1 MPRTSTLRL
10 SRRIWTQL
18 AILAA
23 ITVIA
28 IGVMAFGFVKVPALL
43 GIGRYT
49 VNVDLPSSGGLY
61 PTSVV
66 NYRGSEVGRV
76 KSVDVTRDGVRAV
89 LSLDSGIAIPSDV
102 TAAVH
107 SRSAVGEQFLE
118 LTPGS
123 GTAKGAGP
131 KLRDGAVIP
140 AGRVQVP
147 VDIGFL
153 LDATNRALEAIPQDN
168 LHTVVDEASK
178 AVAGLGPELSRLVD
192 GSTALAID
200 AGKTTDPIAKLI
212 DQSPPVLNS
221 QVRTSDSIATW
232 ARRVNSITSQLKAQD
247 TAFADLLNVGRPALD
262 EGTALFDRLA
272 PTLPVLL
279 ANLVSLGKIAV
290 DYRNDLEQLL
300 VLFPQ
305 GTAVMSA
312 IAMPDSDAKEDYK
325 GVYLDFNLNLNLP
338 PPCNTGFLP
347 VQQQRIPAKQDYPD
361 RPAGELYCRIPQDS
375 DMNVRGVRNTPCET
389 KPGKRAPT
397 VEMCESDEQYV
408 PLNNGLNWKGDPNA
422 TTTGQS
428 VPQYPPGTDLS
439 RVPPLSALPRAP
451 GSAASGP
458 APPPVAVIP
467 YDPATGSYV
476 GPDGRTYTRLD
487 LAEGTKGKTW
497 QSIVMPPSR

>member
-1 MPRTSTLRL
+1 MSRASTLRL

-18 AILAA
+18 AILAS
-23 ITVIA
+23 ITVIS
-28 IGVMAFGFVKVPALL
+28 IGVMAFGFVKVPALM

-49 VNVDLPSSGGLY
+49 GTVDLPASGGLY

-66 NYRGSEVGRV
+66 NYRGSEIGSV

-89 LSLDSGIAIPSDV
+89 LSLNSGIAVPSDV

-118 LTPGS
+118 VTPRS
-123 GTAKGAGP
+123 GTAKDTGP

-140 AGRVQVP
+140 VGRAQVP

-153 LDATNRALEAIPQDN
+153 LDATNRALQAIPQDN

-192 GSTALAID
+192 GSAALAID
-200 AGKTTDPIAKLI
+200 AGKTSDPIAKLI
-212 DQSPPVLNS
+212 DQSAPVLNS

-247 TAFADLLNVGRPALD
+247 TAVADLLNVGGPALD

-290 DYRNDLEQLL
+290 DYHNDLEQLL
-300 VLFPQ
+300 VLYPQ

-312 IAMPDSDAKEDYK
+312 IAMPDSDAKQDYK

-347 VQQQRIPAKQDYPD
+347 VQEQRIPVRQDYPD
-361 RPAGELYCRIPQDS
+361 RTDGELYCRIPQNS

-422 TTTGQS
+422 TLSGQG
-428 VPQYPPGTDLS
+428 VPQY
-439 RVPPLSALPRAP
+439 AP
-451 GSAASGP
+451 GQDPRGP
-458 APPPVAVIP
+458 PPNAPPPA
-467 YDPATGSYV
+467 A
-476 GPDGRTYTRLD
+476 
-487 LAEGTKGKTW
+487 A
-497 QSIVMPPSR
+497 